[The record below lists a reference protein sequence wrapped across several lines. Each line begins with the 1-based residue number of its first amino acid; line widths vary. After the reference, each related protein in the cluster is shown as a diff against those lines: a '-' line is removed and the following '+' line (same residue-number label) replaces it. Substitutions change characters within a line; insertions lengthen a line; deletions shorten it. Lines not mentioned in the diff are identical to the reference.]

1 MDTNM
6 NNIEKMWQE
15 QATNQT
21 AIEPEH
27 LNPRETHS
35 IVDAVRKNMRMEFY
49 LFLFSPLLYMVPIL
63 MKNRSGLSNAILVV
77 TFVVFFLVAIY
88 YLSRFYQFYKSS
100 GNMLFNTKEN
110 LTWFYY
116 ELRFNMELYR
126 SFVYHGLSIGFFA
139 GFIWGIIEP
148 HISQHTVIDKL
159 DLLLYGIFTVVML
172 VITVGFTQFW
182 LNLFYGKHLKQ
193 VKQKLDELNV
203 NVE

>member
-27 LNPRETHS
+27 LNPRESHS

-49 LFLFSPLLYMVPIL
+49 YFLASPLLFAIPFFN
-63 MKNRSGLSNAILVV
+63 KTRSSLSISILVI
-77 TFVVFFLVAIY
+77 TFLVLILVSIY
-88 YLSRFYQFYKSS
+88 YLSRFYKFYKSS

-126 SFVYHGLSIGFFA
+126 SYVYHGLSIGFFA

-148 HISQHTVIDKL
+148 HISKNTVIDQL
-159 DLLLYGIFTVVML
+159 DLLLYGIFIVIFLFLTVW
-172 VITVGFTQFW
+172 FTQFW
-182 LNLFYGKHLKQ
+182 LRVFYGKHLNR
-193 VKQKLDELNV
+193 VKALLDELNV

>member
-21 AIEPEH
+21 AIEPEY

-49 LFLFSPLLYMVPIL
+49 FFLFTPLLYMIPIL

>member
-21 AIEPEH
+21 AIEPEY

-49 LFLFSPLLYMVPIL
+49 FFLFTPLLYMVPIL

>member
-6 NNIEKMWQE
+6 NKLE
-15 QATNQT
+15 QAWQHQDNGAEIDVRQ
-21 AIEPEH
+21 
-27 LNPRETHS
+27 LDVRETHS
-35 IVDAVRKNMRMEFY
+35 IIDAVRKNMRMEFY
-49 LFLFSPLLYMVPIL
+49 LFLATPLMF
-63 MKNRSGLSNAILVV
+63 AIP
-77 TFVVFFLVAIY
+77 FFLKTSTFLSSSILIITFLVLLLVSIY
-88 YLSRFYQFYKSS
+88 YLSRFYKFYKSS

-148 HISQHTVIDKL
+148 HISKHTVIDQL
-159 DLLLYGIFTVVML
+159 DLLLYGIFIIILLFLTVWL
-172 VITVGFTQFW
+172 TQFW
-182 LNLFYGKHLKQ
+182 LRVFYGKHLER
-193 VKQKLDELNV
+193 VKALLDELNV